1 MVLLPGLQTEMV
13 GNMTGMS
20 RTLLDE
26 IQNGCFTRDLDED
39 QDIQKIRRINIL
51 NVKHSQTSI
60 ITNST
65 ENSKNRMVRRII
77 FMHFVTV
84 VSSLCSVNEQHLTGG
99 FPQFCFLFSPLP
111 IPSMLG
117 ISFGKMA
124 KVLYTQLVIYIY
136 IFLFLHAVLFYFK
149 LSFDWKVMT
158 LLGWNQKAETRINGA
173 CHSIQN
179 SIQSVPTMDM
189 GIFLSLLATLFNEMG
204 VLSFSDHSKF
214 HNLK

>member
-1 MVLLPGLQTEMV
+1 
-13 GNMTGMS
+13 
-20 RTLLDE
+20 
-26 IQNGCFTRDLDED
+26 
-39 QDIQKIRRINIL
+39 
-51 NVKHSQTSI
+51 
-60 ITNST
+60 
-65 ENSKNRMVRRII
+65 
-77 FMHFVTV
+77 
-84 VSSLCSVNEQHLTGG
+84 
-99 FPQFCFLFSPLP
+99 
-111 IPSMLG
+111 MLG

-124 KVLYTQLVIYIY
+124 KVLYTQLVIYKY

-149 LSFDWKVMT
+149 LAFDWKVIT